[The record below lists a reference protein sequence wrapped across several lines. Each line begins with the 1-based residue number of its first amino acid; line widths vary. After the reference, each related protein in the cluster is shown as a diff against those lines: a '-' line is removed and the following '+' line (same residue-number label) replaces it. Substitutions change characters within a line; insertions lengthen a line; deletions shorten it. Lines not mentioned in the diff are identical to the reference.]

1 VGEEEEGKLKRLG
14 AIFLVVL
21 RHFDMVFSTD
31 ACAVQCGSAI
41 RAHSIAN
48 RLEFDSEPYLSF
60 FLSFFLSSFLF
71 FGISIS
77 VGVLALA
84 LASGGDIDIESGK
97 KVETRQDISMHA
109 QEEEGKT
116 QVRMGSRS
124 I

>member
-14 AIFLVVL
+14 AVFLVVL

-41 RAHSIAN
+41 RARSIAN

-60 FLSFFLSSFLF
+60 FLSSFLF

-77 VGVLALA
+77 VGVLA

-109 QEEEGKT
+109 QEEEGKLK
-116 QVRMGSRS
+116 
-124 I
+124 